1 MREPGSPSER
11 SPPPPA
17 ASAPCARLLIQRYAE
32 LHRLALCRTGSP
44 ALADEVMQE
53 AWLRLAAPPGTTPAR
68 RPVSHP
74 LAYVQRVVIH
84 LCIDCGRRQQ
94 RWQCRHGEACLA
106 ARIAS
111 QAPMPCEVA
120 ASQQEC
126 AQLLQA
132 IRQLPPRC
140 RQVFVLYRLR
150 QLTMREIAEQLQL
163 APKTVEHHVAHAVQA
178 CRRHLQ
184 RHGHPPR

>member
-1 MREPGSPSER
+1 MTTPGPAPSPR
-11 SPPPPA
+11 TTVP
-17 ASAPCARLLIQRYAE
+17 PCAALLIQRYAE
-32 LHRLALCRTGSP
+32 LRRLALCRTGSP

-53 AWLRLAAPPGTTPAR
+53 AWLRLAAQTEKKTYR
-68 RPVSHP
+68 WPVNHP
-74 LAYVQRVVIH
+74 LAYVHQVVIH

-94 RWQCRHGEACLA
+94 RWQCRHGPACLA
-106 ARIAS
+106 AQIAS
-111 QAPMPCEVA
+111 QAPSPYEVA

-150 QLTMREIAEQLQL
+150 QLSMREIAEQLQL
-163 APKTVEHHVAHAVQA
+163 APKTVEHHIARAVQA

-184 RHGHPPR
+184 GHGHTSR